1 MLLKVLVIAVII
13 TVGFLL
19 SVTSLGNGGFLT
31 TFLVAFGLFS
41 VIALVALIMFAKKN
55 KPKR

>member
-1 MLLKVLVIAVII
+1 MLLKVLAIAVII

-19 SVTSLGNGGFLT
+19 SVTSLVNGGFIT
-31 TFLVAFGLFS
+31 TFLVAFGLLS
-41 VIALVALIMFAKKN
+41 VIAVVGMMMFAKKT

>member
-1 MLLKVLVIAVII
+1 MLLKVLAIAVII

-19 SVTSLGNGGFLT
+19 SVTSLGNGGFVT
-31 TFLVAFGLFS
+31 TFLVAFGLLS
-41 VIALVALIMFAKKN
+41 VIAVVGMMMFAKKT

>member
-1 MLLKVLVIAVII
+1 MLLKVFIVIVIV

-19 SVTSLGNGGFLT
+19 SVTSLGSGGFIT

-41 VIALVALIMFAKKN
+41 VIALVGLIMFANKN
-55 KPKR
+55 KPKE